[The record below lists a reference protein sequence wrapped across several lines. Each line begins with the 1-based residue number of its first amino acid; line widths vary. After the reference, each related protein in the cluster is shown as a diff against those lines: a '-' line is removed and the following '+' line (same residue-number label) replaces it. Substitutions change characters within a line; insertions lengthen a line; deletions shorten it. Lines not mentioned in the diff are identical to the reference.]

1 MPAARAS
8 RSGFTLIEMLVATA
22 IMMTVTGAIFALM
35 NPVQGTYQAQPEASD
50 MQQRLRVG
58 VDTLTKDVIMA
69 GAGTYMGANPGALY
83 NFFAP
88 IMPYRSGELNSDP
101 VAGVFYRSDTISLMY
116 VPPTPAQTTVVKNF
130 GNGNAQEI
138 DVESM
143 KNCGTDKHNQLCGF
157 HDNQHVLI
165 YDVDGSWDMTTIT
178 NVQDEAQHLQ
188 HSGKLSS
195 AYDSGTAQITEVAT
209 HTYYLKNDATTKTYQ
224 LMHYD
229 GGATDLPVVDNVVKL
244 AFSYYGDPLPPML
257 VPGKSLCDAAVK
269 GPFTTYGPK
278 PPCLAKAGTGGYAMG
293 ENCAFK
299 VVNGAQVPRL
309 DTLGAGGVGQVEL
322 TQATLTD
329 GPWCPGADATNYP
342 NRFDADLLR
351 IRRVRVTMRVQAALA
366 ALRGPAGLL
375 FMHAGN
381 STSAERLVPDQEIQ
395 FSITPRNM
403 TLGR

>member
-1 MPAARAS
+1 MAPARTEGG
-8 RSGFTLIEMLVATA
+8 GFTIIEMLVATA

-35 NPVQGTYQAQPEASD
+35 NPAQGTYQAQPEASD

-69 GAGTYMGANPGALY
+69 GAGTYMGANTGALY

-88 IMPYRSGELNSDP
+88 VMPYRSGDLNPDP
-101 VAGVFYRSDTISLMY
+101 AAGVFYRSDTISLMY
-116 VPPTPAQTTVVKNF
+116 VPPTPAQTTVLKVM
-130 GNGNAQEI
+130 GNGNSQEI
-138 DVESM
+138 DVQPM
-143 KNCGTDKHNQLCGF
+143 QNCGTDKHDQLCGF
-157 HDNQHVLI
+157 KNNQHVLI

-178 NVQDEAQHLQ
+178 NVQDPAAHLQ

-195 AYDSGTAQITEVAT
+195 AYDSGGAQLTEVAT
-209 HTYYLKNDATTKTYQ
+209 HTYYLKNDAATNTYQ

-229 GGATDLPVVDNVVKL
+229 GGSTDLPVVDNVVKL
-244 AFSYYGDPLPPML
+244 AFAYYADPLPPML
-257 VPGKSLCDAAVK
+257 VPGKSLCDASVK

-278 PPCLAKAGTGGYAMG
+278 PPCLAKTGTGGYPMG

-322 TQATLTD
+322 TQAMLTD
-329 GPWCPGADATNYP
+329 GPWCPGADATLYP

-366 ALRGPAGLL
+366 ALGGPAGG
-375 FMHAGN
+375 FF
-381 STSAERLVPDQEIQ
+381 I
-395 FSITPRNM
+395 
-403 TLGR
+403 